1 MKARLVYYAF
11 HMDWKESITIE
22 KRECF
27 TISQPP
33 RMINS
38 LLFPAFEEERRYVFC
53 RGRTG

>member
-11 HMDWKESITIE
+11 PMDLKESMAME

-27 TISQPP
+27 TISHPP
-33 RMINS
+33 RIINS
-38 LLFPAFEEERRYVFC
+38 LLFPEEERSYVFC

>member
-11 HMDWKESITIE
+11 HMDWKESITME

-27 TISQPP
+27 TISQP
-33 RMINS
+33 RIINS
-38 LLFPAFEEERRYVFC
+38 LLLPAFEEERRYVFC